1 MTIQGRVK
9 MPSRAEG
16 VPATGVLVKLDC
28 GNGPVPQGY
37 TDSRGYFHFM
47 IGCTPS
53 MIMSA
58 DTHGRRGFIGI
69 DGLRPT
75 AKTLA
80 ACDLY
85 FDAPG
90 YIYNRVRL
98 RGPFFSQTN
107 DLGTINLRRLDGVQ
121 GDAVSATT
129 WMAPKAAR
137 KAYERGVRALRRKK
151 PQPERSLSNLAK
163 AVETHPK
170 FAEAWAALGEA
181 RLVLLNDWDGARN
194 AFEKALDADPR
205 FLRPYEPL
213 MDLVYYQED
222 WDALEALGDAYLKLS
237 PNASKALFQ
246 SAMAAAKLDKFARA
260 QELIQTMKDR
270 GEMERWP
277 LAYIILAVVYET
289 KAEFK
294 QAATMYRE
302 FLRLKPDAEDAPRIS
317 RRLYEWQE
325 LQVIEAGKSTTS

>member
-1 MTIQGRVK
+1 
-9 MPSRAEG
+9 
-16 VPATGVLVKLDC
+16 
-28 GNGPVPQGY
+28 
-37 TDSRGYFHFM
+37 
-47 IGCTPS
+47 
-53 MIMSA
+53 MIMSES
-58 DTHGRRGFIGI
+58 THGRRGFIGI
-69 DGLRPT
+69 NGLRPT
-75 AKTLA
+75 STTLA

-85 FDAPG
+85 FEAPG
-90 YIYNRVRL
+90 YFYDRVRL
-98 RGPFFSQTN
+98 RGPFYSGTN
-107 DLGTINLRRLDGVQ
+107 YLGTINLLRLDGVQ
-121 GDAVSATT
+121 GNAVSATT

-137 KAYERGVRALRRKK
+137 KAYKRGVQALRRQK

-163 AVETHPK
+163 AVEAHPK

-181 RLVLLNDWDGARN
+181 RLVLLNDRDGARN

-270 GEMERWP
+270 GEIERWP

-289 KAEFK
+289 KAEFE